1 MTTPE
6 PARDPQLAALRR
18 MLAQAKPD
26 QLRRLLDDIRRT
38 TTPDD
43 DGRTA

>member
-18 MLAQAKPD
+18 MLAQAKPE
-26 QLRRLLDDIRRT
+26 QLRRLFDDIRHAGA
-38 TTPDD
+38 PDE